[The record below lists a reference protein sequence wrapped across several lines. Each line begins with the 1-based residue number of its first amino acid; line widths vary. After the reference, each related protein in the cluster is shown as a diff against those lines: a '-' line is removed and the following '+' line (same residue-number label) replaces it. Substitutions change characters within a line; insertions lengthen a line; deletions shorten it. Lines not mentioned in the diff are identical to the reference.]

1 MSSKYNSNRVNNSNE
16 VQFIPTEPPTKPK
29 KRRGNPATSVEG
41 MLADLPEDERRA
53 VISQALN
60 NNLMFYKME
69 RVKST
74 SELQDRILEFFET
87 CVDTGQVPTVEKMC
101 LAIGYDRKT
110 VWAWENGTRVPGL
123 VQDSPLSAVDI
134 IKKAKEILAGY
145 DAEMAANGKMNAV
158 LYFFRAKN
166 YYGMQDKQEL
176 TIEPKQAL
184 GEQKSMEEIAASVP
198 ELLDSDIIDE

>member
-1 MSSKYNSNRVNNSNE
+1 MSSKYNSSNKTNDSNDIE
-16 VQFIPTEPPTKPK
+16 VVPASPTKPK

-74 SELQDRILEFFET
+74 SELQNRILEFFET

-110 VWAWENGTRVPGL
+110 VWNWETERRASQL
-123 VQDSPLSAVDI
+123 VQDSPLSVGDI

-176 TIEPKQAL
+176 TIEPKQNDFK
-184 GEQKSMEEIAASVP
+184 QMSPEELRASVP